1 MTHVTAPLALAS
13 LVVLCG
19 CAQAPNRLSPTVAD
33 GWTTYAESRINAPI
47 PCGATPI
54 QLTGNRLDTH
64 ITGECQRVR
73 ITGAHNDIAVD
84 IVPGGMIE
92 IVGSNNDVFWT
103 QTAPGPRPQLIDLG
117 VSNTFHQS
125 EG

>member
-1 MTHVTAPLALAS
+1 MSHVTAVFTLAGLAA
-13 LVVLCG
+13 LG
-19 CAQAPNRLSPTVAD
+19 ACARAPAQLAPTVQD
-33 GWTTYAESRINAPI
+33 GWTTYAESRIHAPI
-47 PCGATPI
+47 PCSASPI

-64 ITGECQRVR
+64 VTGECQRVR
-73 ITGAHNDIAVD
+73 ITGAHNDIVVD

-103 QTAPGPRPQLIDLG
+103 QTGPGPRPKLIDLG
-117 VSNTFHQS
+117 VSNTFHQH